1 VGSHLHYGSS
11 VVRSYGI
18 RPEVDEKIRELVN
31 LAGEAPNQDLVFEL
45 ITTVLKLY
53 RDKAS
58 RGDLKLVNTALKE
71 MRYSILVFA
80 RHFDPKVTIFGS
92 ARIPAGDP
100 NYVLAEE
107 VAGLMADRGWG
118 VITGAGPGVM
128 EAGSKGAGKEH
139 AYGVNIR
146 LPFEPDSNTY
156 IDPERNV
163 NYKYFF
169 TRKLTFIKESAA
181 FALFPGGF
189 GTLDETFEL
198 FTLMQTGKSDL
209 HPIVLME
216 APGTGYWPS
225 LLEFCSNV
233 LVAQGLISPSD
244 MNLFRLTGDAHDAVE
259 HILDFYS
266 NYHSQRFVEGRLV
279 LRIRRAPDPETLAEL
294 SREFADVL
302 VSGSIEIVEPSA
314 VEIADSDHVELVRLA
329 LHFDRRSYGRLR
341 VLIDRLNR
349 LVATPEHVQPPPPFE
364 EEQAERPW

>member
-1 VGSHLHYGSS
+1 M
-11 VVRSYGI
+11 VRSYGI
-18 RPEVDEKIRELVN
+18 RPDVDQKIRELVD
-31 LAGEAPNQDLVFEL
+31 LAGDAPNQDLIFEL

-100 NYVLAEE
+100 NYLLAEE
-107 VAGLMADRGWG
+107 ISGLMAGKGWG

-128 EAGSKGAGKEH
+128 EAGSKGAGREH

-146 LPFEPDSNTY
+146 LPFEPDSNSY
-156 IDPERNV
+156 IDPERTV

-216 APGTGYWPS
+216 APGTGYWPP

-233 LVAQGLISPSD
+233 LVEQGLISAAD
-244 MNLFRLTGDAHDAVE
+244 MNLFTLTGDPQDAVN

-266 NYHSQRFVEGRLV
+266 NYHSQRYVEGRLV
-279 LRIRRAPDPETLAEL
+279 LRVRRAPEPATLEEL
-294 SREFADVL
+294 SQEFADIL
-302 VSGSIEIVEPSA
+302 VTGKIEIAEPSA
-314 VEIADSDHVELVRLA
+314 AEVADADHVDLIRLA
-329 LHFDRRSYGRLR
+329 LHFDRRNYGRLR
-341 VLIDRLNR
+341 TLIDRLNR
-349 LVATPEHVQPPPPFE
+349 LVATPENVQPPPPFE
-364 EEQAERPW
+364 EDQAERPW

>member
-1 VGSHLHYGSS
+1 M
-11 VVRSYGI
+11 RAYGI
-18 RPEVDEKIRELVN
+18 NPEVDEKIRELVD
-31 LAGEAPNQDLVFEL
+31 LAGDGPNQDLIFEL
-45 ITTVLKLY
+45 VTTVLKLY
-53 RDKAS
+53 RDKAG

-71 MRYSILVFA
+71 MRYSIRVFA

-107 VAGLMADRGWG
+107 VAALMANKGWG
-118 VITGAGPGVM
+118 IITGAGPGVM

-146 LPFEPDSNTY
+146 LPFEPDSNTF
-156 IDPERNV
+156 IDPERTV

-216 APGTGYWPS
+216 APGTGYWPP

-244 MNLFRLTGDAHDAVE
+244 MNLFTLTGDPQDAAD
-259 HILDFYS
+259 HILGFYS
-266 NYHSQRFVEGRLV
+266 NYHSQRYVEGRLV
-279 LRIRRAPDPETLAEL
+279 LRIRRAPDPETLEEL
-294 SREFADVL
+294 SRDFADVL

-314 VEIADSDHVELVRLA
+314 AEVADADHVELVRLA
-329 LHFDRRSYGRLR
+329 MHFDRRNYGRLR
-341 VLIDRLNR
+341 TLIDRLNR
-349 LVATPEHVQPPPPFE
+349 LVATPDHVQPPPPFE
-364 EEQAERPW
+364 EDQAERPW

>member
-1 VGSHLHYGSS
+1 M
-11 VVRSYGI
+11 RSYGI
-18 RPEVDEKIRELVN
+18 RPEVDQKVRELVE
-31 LAGEAPNQDLVFEL
+31 LAGDAPNQDLIYEL

-53 RDKAS
+53 RDRAS

-100 NYVLAEE
+100 NYLLAEE
-107 VAGLMADRGWG
+107 VSALMAGKGWG

-128 EAGSKGAGKEH
+128 EAGSKGAGKDH

-181 FALFPGGF
+181 FVLFPGGF

-216 APGTGYWPS
+216 SPETGYWPP

-233 LVAQGLISPSD
+233 LVEKGLISPAD
-244 MNLFRLTGDAHDAVE
+244 LNLFTLTGDPNDAVE

-266 NYHSQRFVEGRLV
+266 NYHSQRYVEGRLV
-279 LRIRRAPDPETLAEL
+279 LRIRRAPGPEHLAGL
-294 SREFADVL
+294 SREFQDIL
-302 VSGSIEIVEPSA
+302 VSGEIEIVQPSA
-314 VEIADSDHVELVRLA
+314 AEVAEADNLDLERLG

-341 VLIDRLNR
+341 VLIDRLNG
-349 LVATPEHVQPPPPFE
+349 LVTTPEHVEPPRPFE
-364 EEQAERPW
+364 EEQAERPF

>member
-1 VGSHLHYGSS
+1 M
-11 VVRSYGI
+11 
-18 RPEVDEKIRELVN
+18 DAKIRELVE
-31 LAGEAPNQDLVFEL
+31 LAGQAPNQDLVFEL

-58 RGDLKLVNTALKE
+58 RGDFKLVNTALKE

-92 ARIPAGDP
+92 ARIPASDP
-100 NYVLAEE
+100 NYHLAED
-107 VAGLMADRGWG
+107 VSALMAGKGWG

-128 EAGSKGAGKEH
+128 EAGSKGAGKDH

-156 IDPERNV
+156 IEPERNV

-169 TRKLTFIKESAA
+169 TRKLTFVKESAA

-216 APGTGYWPS
+216 APGTGYWPP

-233 LVAQGLISPSD
+233 LVAQGLISPAD
-244 MNLFRLTGDAHDAVE
+244 MNLFMLTSDPDEAVQ

-266 NYHSQRFVEGRLV
+266 NYHSQRYVEGRLM
-279 LRIRRAPDPETLAEL
+279 LRMRRAPDPETLEEL
-294 SREFADVL
+294 SREFADIL
-302 VSGSIEIVEPSA
+302 VSGKFDVVAPSA
-314 VEIADSDHVELVRLA
+314 AEKADADHLDLVRLS

-349 LVATPEHVQPPPPFE
+349 LVATPEHVEPPRPFE